1 MNEMLTWKFMWSLMM
16 VVSHHVMLSSPNSYP
31 YKQIAKRGGMG
42 AIEHTKV
49 SYWWWSSNIVHL
61 GTKKKHQHK

>member
-49 SYWWWSSNIVHL
+49 SY
-61 GTKKKHQHK
+61 